1 MPENTLHLAHDTNAQ
16 DRPVA
21 VFVFVTDIV
30 NHCEPLVLTFSIER
44 SRREA
49 LVKLRDLR
57 HSFTRESG
65 SPTATFDLDDLL
77 FEAIT
82 VLSDRSLRHLERTR
96 LYPSHDEKYAP
107 IALED
112 TEIFPILKKKID
124 DWFDMGGAEL
134 CDFEKI
140 KSEKTSKNPFF

>member
-1 MPENTLHLAHDTNAQ
+1 MPENTLQLAYDTNAK

-30 NHCEPLVLTFSIER
+30 NHGDPFILTFSIER

-49 LVKLRDLR
+49 LVNLRDLR
-57 HSFTRESG
+57 LSFAQESEL
-65 SPTATFDLDDLL
+65 PTATFEIHDLL

-82 VLSDRSLRHLERTR
+82 VLSDRSLRHLKRTR
-96 LYPSHDEKYAP
+96 LYPAHDEQYEP
-107 IALED
+107 IELED
-112 TEIFPILKKKID
+112 TEIFPVLKERID

-134 CDFEKI
+134 CDHQREQETK
-140 KSEKTSKNPFF
+140 KTNIVD

>member
-1 MPENTLHLAHDTNAQ
+1 MPENSLHLAHDTNAQ

-30 NHCEPLVLTFSIER
+30 NHGEPFILTFSIER

-49 LVKLRDLR
+49 LLNLRKLR
-57 HSFTRESG
+57 HSFAQEAES
-65 SPTATFDLDDLL
+65 PRATFEIHDLL

-82 VLSDRSLRHLERTR
+82 VLSDRSLRHLKRTR
-96 LYPSHDEKYAP
+96 LYPSHDDQYEP

-112 TEIFPILKKKID
+112 TEIFPALKERID

-134 CDFEKI
+134 CDHQRDKEKSN
-140 KSEKTSKNPFF
+140 KDS